1 MKKVLA
7 IALAVCMFA
16 ALGVTGFAEAA
27 SPWADLDIAH
37 VIFVDGTKDIKAA
50 DFAGLADV
58 EDVMLPASVES
69 IEDGA
74 FADSAVA
81 VVKAVDAAVLE
92 GVEAFADAEVE
103 EISQDD
109 FDAAVDEVLANATI
123 DEDAFA
129 YCEETK
135 TLLVKGAVEEDEDEK
150 PAVYTYSDSGSS
162 ASNTDSQNQTSA
174 KT

>member
-1 MKKVLA
+1 MKKLLA
-7 IALAVCMFA
+7 VILAVCMFT
-16 ALGVTGFAEAA
+16 ALGVTGFADAA
-27 SPWADLDIAH
+27 VSPWADLDIAH

-69 IEDGA
+69 IEDGV
-74 FADSAVA
+74 FGDSAVA
-81 VVKAVDAAVLE
+81 VVKAVDLTVLD

-109 FDAAVDEVLANATI
+109 FDAAVDDVLANATI

-129 YCEETK
+129 YCEDTM
-135 TLLVKGAVEEDEDEK
+135 TLLVKGAAEEK
-150 PAVYTYSDSGSS
+150 PAAPVVYTYSDSGSS
-162 ASNTDSQNQTSA
+162 KSNVGSD
-174 KT
+174 